1 MELIFGLTQMTL
13 TEYVNSSKEQ
23 GKDISYSSIARDIP
37 CDVSYIGKVARGEKF
52 PSYEMAVRI
61 ERVTYGNVPRTLWYP
76 Q

>member
-1 MELIFGLTQMTL
+1 MTL
-13 TEYVNSSKEQ
+13 TEYVKRSQEE

-61 ERVTYGNVPRTLWYP
+61 ERVTYGKVSRTNWYP